1 MQSLLGTLRLN
12 LCRHFSGKD
21 AEQACQLV
29 SQLTQ
34 EGGEVDPEMVL
45 YPSINCT
52 YLAGYYE
59 GPDR

>member
-1 MQSLLGTLRLN
+1 MGTLRLN

-21 AEQACQLV
+21 AEQACHLV

-52 YLAGYYE
+52 YHAGYYE
-59 GPDR
+59 GSDR